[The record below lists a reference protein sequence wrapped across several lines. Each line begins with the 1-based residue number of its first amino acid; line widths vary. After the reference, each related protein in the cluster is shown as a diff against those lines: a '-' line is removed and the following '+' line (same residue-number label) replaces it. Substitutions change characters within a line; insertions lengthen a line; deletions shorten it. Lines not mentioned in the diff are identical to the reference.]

1 MGTKSGPALT
11 PDSNVV
17 LIRTLFETWRAKQWE
32 ETVVDAPVLRYGA
45 LDRAHL
51 TKHLLR
57 LAKRVGVNRVTMREL
72 AAEAGTAASSVY
84 YHVRDKRELLDL
96 LIETVLAQ
104 IQVPRQGDW
113 EARLIALYT
122 NAWKVLLEVP
132 GIAALLQE
140 HPHTAAATEMDRA
153 SRHILRESGLQANN
167 FDAAHAALYI
177 HLLGSVQ
184 LAHIRETDAAADGAF
199 TYGLRLILNGLRYE
213 IGGAS

>member
-1 MGTKSGPALT
+1 M
-11 PDSNVV
+11 
-17 LIRTLFETWRAKQWE
+17 
-32 ETVVDAPVLRYGA
+32 ETVANAPVLRYGA

-51 TKHLLR
+51 TKHLLQ
-57 LAKRVGVNRVTMREL
+57 LAKRVGVGRVTMREL

-96 LIETVLAQ
+96 LIESVLAQ
-104 IQVPRQGDW
+104 IEVPQEGDW
-113 EARLIALYT
+113 EARMVALYMD
-122 NAWKVLLEVP
+122 AWKALVDVP

-153 SRHILRESGLQANN
+153 SRRILRESGLDADH

-184 LAHIRETDAAADGAF
+184 LQHTHRAGGAASGPSDKAF
-199 TYGLRLILNGLRYE
+199 AYGLRLILTGLRNE
-213 IGGAS
+213 LERARDAS

>member
-1 MGTKSGPALT
+1 VGKGM
-11 PDSNVV
+11 
-17 LIRTLFETWRAKQWE
+17 RTAAG
-32 ETVVDAPVLRYGA
+32 APVLRHGA

-96 LIETVLAQ
+96 LIESVLAQ
-104 IQVPRQGDW
+104 IEVPHEGDW
-113 EARLIALYT
+113 ESRLVALYA

-132 GIAALLQE
+132 GIAVLLQE
-140 HPHTAAATEMDRA
+140 YPHTPAATQMDRA
-153 SRHILRESGLQANN
+153 ARCILRESGLQAHD
-167 FDAAHAALYI
+167 FEAAHAALYI

-184 LAHIRETDAAADGAF
+184 LAHISEADAMADGPRDRAF
-199 TYGLRLILNGLRYE
+199 GYGLRLILNGLRNE
-213 IGGAS
+213 IGGTAS

>member
-1 MGTKSGPALT
+1 
-11 PDSNVV
+11 
-17 LIRTLFETWRAKQWE
+17 
-32 ETVVDAPVLRYGA
+32 VDAVANAPVLRYGA

-57 LAKRVGVNRVTMREL
+57 LAKRVGVSRVTMREL

-96 LIETVLAQ
+96 LIESVLAR
-104 IQVPRQGDW
+104 IEVPQEGDW
-113 EARLIALYT
+113 ETRLLALYT
-122 NAWKVLLEVP
+122 NAWKVLVGVP
-132 GIAALLQE
+132 GMAALLQE

-153 SRHILRESGLQANN
+153 SRGILRESGLAAEH

-184 LAHIRETDAAADGAF
+184 LEHTRRAGGAAGGPSDQAF
-199 TYGLRLILNGLRYE
+199 AYGLRLILAGLRDE
-213 IGGAS
+213 LERRRGAS

>member
-1 MGTKSGPALT
+1 MEA
-11 PDSNVV
+11 V
-17 LIRTLFETWRAKQWE
+17 AK
-32 ETVVDAPVLRYGA
+32 APVLRYGA

-57 LAKRVGVNRVTMREL
+57 LAKRVGVSRVTMREL

-96 LIETVLAQ
+96 LIESVLGQ
-104 IQVPRQGDW
+104 IEVPAEGDW
-113 EARLIALYT
+113 ETRLLALYT
-122 NAWKVLLEVP
+122 GARKVLVGVP

-140 HPHTAAATEMDRA
+140 HPHTAAATELDRA
-153 SRHILRESGLQANN
+153 SRAILRESGLSAEH

-184 LAHIRETDAAADGAF
+184 LEHTHRASGPNDKAF
-199 TYGLRLILNGLRYE
+199 AYGLRLILTGLRNE
-213 IGGAS
+213 LEHGPGAS